1 MNRIIPLVSL
11 LFLVISPPLAAFLP
25 QKLVEDARSQIGVT
39 RYYDATY
46 TKLDYPLGDVPKV
59 KGVCTDVVI
68 RALREQKLDLQQ
80 LIHEDMRQNFARYP
94 KKWGLKSTDR
104 NIDHRRVPNIATYFT
119 RKGYTVSGEFLAG
132 DVVTWDLGK
141 GQTHIGI
148 VSDRKTAAGVPLII
162 HNIGRGTQEE
172 DILHRFKLTGHFRL
186 PKKALKIK

>member
-11 LFLVISPPLAAFLP
+11 IFMTFSLPLVAFSP
-25 QKLVEDARSQIGVT
+25 QKLVEDARRQIGIT
-39 RYYDATY
+39 RYYDSAY
-46 TKLDYPLGDVPKV
+46 TKLTYPLGDVPMI

-68 RALREQKLDLQQ
+68 RALREQQLDLQQ
-80 LIHEDMRQNFARYP
+80 LIHDDMRQHFARYP

-119 RKGYTVSGEFLAG
+119 RKGYAVSGEFLAG

-148 VSDRKTAAGVPLII
+148 VSDRKNANGVPLII
-162 HNIGRGTQEE
+162 HNISHGTQEE
-172 DILHRFKLTGHFRL
+172 DILHRFTLTGHFRL
-186 PKKALKIK
+186 VKKAGKIK

>member
-11 LFLVISPPLAAFLP
+11 LFLVISLPLAAFSP

-39 RYYDATY
+39 RYYDAAY

-119 RKGYTVSGEFLAG
+119 RKGYAVSGEFLAG

>member
-11 LFLVISPPLAAFLP
+11 LFLVISPPLAAFSP

-39 RYYDATY
+39 RYYDAAY

>member
-11 LFLVISPPLAAFLP
+11 LFLVISLPLAAFSP

-39 RYYDATY
+39 RYYDAAY

>member
-1 MNRIIPLVSL
+1 MKKIIPLVSL
-11 LFLVISPPLAAFLP
+11 LFLAVSPPLAAFSA
-25 QKLVEDARSQIGVT
+25 QKLVDDARSQIGVT
-39 RYYDATY
+39 RYYDAAY
-46 TKLDYPLGDVPKV
+46 TKLAYPMGDVPRV

-80 LIHEDMRQNFARYP
+80 LIHEDMRQHFARYP

-119 RKGYTVSGEFLAG
+119 RKGYAVSDEFLAG

-141 GQTHIGI
+141 GLTHIGI
-148 VSDRKTAAGVPLII
+148 VSDRKTAEGVPLII

-186 PKKALKIK
+186 PKGR

>member
-11 LFLVISPPLAAFLP
+11 LFLVISLPLAAFSP

-39 RYYDATY
+39 RYYDAAY

-119 RKGYTVSGEFLAG
+119 HKGYAVSGEFLAG

>member
-11 LFLVISPPLAAFLP
+11 LFLVISLPLAAFSP

-39 RYYDATY
+39 RYYDAAY

-80 LIHEDMRQNFARYP
+80 LIHEDMSQNFARYP

>member
-11 LFLVISPPLAAFLP
+11 LFLVISPPLAAFSP

-39 RYYDATY
+39 RYYDAAY

-119 RKGYTVSGEFLAG
+119 RKGYAVSGEFLAG